1 MPVTLLSAPPAALSR
16 DELVAISAETPSTFE
31 GIPPLTRHH
40 EPRGVRIRVDPPFE
54 SFTGDDIV
62 DGQLFVTEEA
72 VSFYSPSTSSG
83 ISLPYPH
90 LTLHAISRQPAPPS
104 ASTSAAAPNGN
115 PDAHGGPCVYCQF
128 EESAQMEDDD
138 DGAGTREMWIT
149 PESEQAVDAIFAAL
163 SLCASLQP
171 SSSTSDPSILSQSQS
186 QSADTDGPGA
196 MFAAMGLDPSSMVYA
211 AADGSLAGPG
221 LAALQAAEADD
232 DGDGDGDAQWED
244 AEAGE
249 AGDEEQQPQGESSAG
264 RTRSDFVNPGRARG
278 APY

>member
-16 DELVAISAETPSTFE
+16 DELLAISAETPSTFE

-40 EPRGVRIRVDPPFE
+40 ERRGVRIRVDPAFE
-54 SFTGDDIV
+54 GFTGDGLV

-104 ASTSAAAPNGN
+104 ASTSTSTSTAAAPNGGT
-115 PDAHGGPCVYCQF
+115 PDAQGGPCVYCQF
-128 EESAQMEDDD
+128 EESAQMDDDD

-149 PESEQAVDAIFAAL
+149 PESEQAVEAIFAAL

-171 SSSTSDPSILSQSQS
+171 SSSTSDPSILSQSA
-186 QSADTDGPGA
+186 SASRSTDTDGPGA

-221 LAALQAAEADD
+221 LAALEAAE
-232 DGDGDGDAQWED
+232 DGDAQWED
-244 AEAGE
+244 AEALEEEGGE
-249 AGDEEQQPQGESSAG
+249 EEQGESSAG

>member
-16 DELVAISAETPSTFE
+16 DELLAISAETPSTFE

-40 EPRGVRIRVDPPFE
+40 EPRGVRIRVDPPFDG
-54 SFTGDDIV
+54 FTGDSLV

-72 VSFYSPSTSSG
+72 VSFYSPSTSTG

-90 LTLHAISRQPAPPS
+90 LTLHAISRQPAPPA
-104 ASTSAAAPNGN
+104 ASTAAAPNGT
-115 PDAHGGPCVYCQF
+115 PDAQGGPCVYCQF
-128 EESAQMEDDD
+128 EETAEMQDDD

-149 PESEQAVDAIFAAL
+149 PESEHAVEAIFAAL

-186 QSADTDGPGA
+186 ASTADTDGPGA

-221 LAALQAAEADD
+221 LAALQAAEAGAD
-232 DGDGDGDAQWED
+232 DGDAAWEGAD
-244 AEAGE
+244 AEEGE
-249 AGDEEQQPQGESSAG
+249 GAEEQGESSAG